1 MRGEME
7 GSDPVEP
14 RRKGGGTKRWR
25 LRRRGDGGGVK
36 VTLLV
41 LSSAPLLQSP
51 RQRACRAPV
60 RCIITG
66 KTTDREGR
74 SEKKQ

>member
-1 MRGEME
+1 MREEKE
-7 GSDPVEP
+7 GSDPEDP
-14 RRKGGGTKRWR
+14 RRKVAGQK
-25 LRRRGDGGGVK
+25 RRGLGRREEKK
-36 VTLLV
+36 VTLLA

-66 KTTDREGR
+66 ETTGREGKN
-74 SEKKQ
+74 EKKQ